1 MKLIGCLSLDL
12 RDVAQP
18 RKSRRD
24 QQWQSQR
31 RRQPSGFRRFYRSG
45 LRRRTQHL
53 IAWDDY
59 GMQKD
64 VEMGWAG
71 SLTVLILCITVAVL
85 LRSFY
90 KRYMRMNASKDE
102 KPTDN

>member
-1 MKLIGCLSLDL
+1 
-12 RDVAQP
+12 
-18 RKSRRD
+18 
-24 QQWQSQR
+24 
-31 RRQPSGFRRFYRSG
+31 
-45 LRRRTQHL
+45 
-53 IAWDDY
+53 
-59 GMQKD
+59 MQKD

-102 KPTDN
+102 KPTHN